1 MSPKTL
7 VFSAILASFALLMLA
22 GCPPNAFYVL
32 TVTSVPIEGGVVKL
46 SPERPSY
53 FAGTTVTLTAI
64 PFEGYSFRRW
74 VGTGINTT
82 VNPTDKKIYSD
93 EAVAAEFQPD
103 VWNPEEGEGENG
115 NDHVNFVKDGDFE
128 YSTAESSWEALSITG
143 LPIICTTGTCGLL
156 GGRGPA
162 HGQGWAWFG
171 NSAQYGFE
179 QATLVQQIV
188 LPAQKTGSLGFNVTV
203 PMVTNPFTFS
213 VSLNNTLLWQ
223 ITEADSHNYSAY
235 QTVELD
241 IGEFATGRP
250 SILSFSFSCTGEIGQ
265 ESAVFIDDIR
275 AY

>member
-1 MSPKTL
+1 MSAKTL
-7 VFSAILASFALLMLA
+7 FFSAIFASLALLALA

-32 TVTSVPIEGGVVKL
+32 TVTSVPIEGGVVEL

-64 PFEGYSFRRW
+64 PSEGYSFRRW
-74 VGTGINTT
+74 VGSGINTT
-82 VNPTDKKIYSD
+82 VNPTDKKIYAD
-93 EAVAAEFQPD
+93 EAVAAEFQYDALEPA
-103 VWNPEEGEGENG
+103 EGEPDIG
-115 NDHVNFVKDGDFE
+115 NDQVNFVKDGNFE
-128 YSTAESSWEALSITG
+128 YPSAETSWEALSLTG

-188 LPAQKTGSLGFNVTV
+188 LPAQKKATLSFNVSV
-203 PMVTNPFTFS
+203 PLTTNPFTFN
-213 VSLNNTLLWQ
+213 VSINNTLLWQ
-223 ITEADSHNYSAY
+223 LTETEALGYNAY
-235 QTVELD
+235 QNIELD
-241 IGEFATGRP
+241 IDEFASGRP
-250 SILSFSFSCTGEIGQ
+250 AILSFSFSCAGEIGQ